1 MAAAVVAADQPPQ
14 RVEMGDPDDN
24 KLDLGL
30 LMERAQAG
38 DEAAYLRLL
47 RQISPII
54 RSAVRRSIKSSQY
67 ADVEDVVQDVLV
79 SVHAVRAT
87 YDPSRPF
94 LPWLLTIVHN
104 RTVDRF
110 RKSARIS
117 TNETYVGDILES
129 VPDEAQKPHAIEED
143 ELLRREIEALPAS
156 QRRAV
161 EMLKLRE
168 MSLKEAAS
176 ESGLTIS
183 NLKVLV
189 HRAMKTLRRRLV
201 TSRDNR

>member
-1 MAAAVVAADQPPQ
+1 
-14 RVEMGDPDDN
+14 MGIPAGN
-24 KLDLGL
+24 KPDLGL

-38 DEAAYLRLL
+38 DEAAYLHLL
-47 RQISPII
+47 TQISSIV
-54 RSAVRRSIKSSQY
+54 RSAVRRKVNASQH

-104 RTVDRF
+104 RTVDKF
-110 RKSARIS
+110 RRSSRIS
-117 TNETYVGDILES
+117 ANETYVGELLETFPAEPANS
-129 VPDEAQKPHAIEED
+129 QVDAYGDD

-156 QRRAV
+156 QRRAI
-161 EMLKLRE
+161 ELLKLKE
-168 MSLKEAAS
+168 MSLKEAAV
-176 ESGLTIS
+176 ESGMTVA

-189 HRAMKTLRRRLV
+189 HRAMKTLRKRIV
-201 TSRDNR
+201 ADHDN

>member
-1 MAAAVVAADQPPQ
+1 
-14 RVEMGDPDDN
+14 MGEPGN
-24 KLDLGL
+24 KADLGL
-30 LMERAQAG
+30 LMVRAQAG
-38 DEAAYLRLL
+38 DEVAYLKLL
-47 RQISPII
+47 TQISPII
-54 RSAVRRSIKSSQY
+54 RNAVRRSMRSSQY

-104 RTVDRF
+104 RSVDRF

-117 TNETYVGDILES
+117 TNETYVGDMLES
-129 VPDEAQKPHAIEED
+129 VPEAADKPQFIEDD

-161 EMLKLRE
+161 ELLKLKQ

-176 ESGLTIS
+176 ESGFTIA
-183 NLKVLV
+183 NLKVLI
-189 HRAMKTLRRRLV
+189 HRAMKTLRKRLV
-201 TSRDNR
+201 TGRDQG

>member
-1 MAAAVVAADQPPQ
+1 MSEPGIKA
-14 RVEMGDPDDN
+14 
-24 KLDLGL
+24 DLGL

-54 RSAVRRSIKSSQY
+54 RSAVRRSINPSQY

-117 TNETYVGDILES
+117 ANETYVGDTLES
-129 VPDEAQKPHAIEED
+129 VPEEAEKPQVIEDD
-143 ELLRREIEALPAS
+143 ELLRREIEALPPS

-161 EMLKLRE
+161 ELLKLRE

-176 ESGLTIS
+176 ESGITIA

-189 HRAMKTLRRRLV
+189 HRAMKTLRKRLV
-201 TSRDNR
+201 ISRDNR